1 MSKKKAASTM
11 SLKDFHGGS
20 IPSDLPLPSAPGL
33 TVKDRN
39 ASTNWSS
46 NSMRP
51 DLRPRPK
58 SSGAAR
64 GFDEKASFLS
74 HLAPIG
80 RNFDE
85 DERKPL
91 DALSAP
97 RRTINDENVRAV
109 HQPGYVSSIRVPDR
123 PVSSPV
129 PQSPLSPLRAG
140 RGSVVVSSQTAG
152 GWVVSNSAIPSGSSG
167 QGVSSN
173 PPNAW
178 GVRRDVAGAIEVR
191 GSAVSS
197 VSNTVTKFAQASALE
212 KVSSGLWQSK
222 NPVDL
227 LPHVIYSQESGASHT
242 VDVGRERGD
251 YDTAMGSQ
259 AESGWVTGDRNQGG
273 GKTLRNYGRDQSR
286 MHSEEVPTGGAVGSQ
301 TRPVMPPEVSDRP
314 KLNLLSKTKPLVRPE
329 NDYRQGHRQP
339 IVYGKIEVAHE
350 LYGNENSSKPGLVN
364 AKSGSQSAERPVERP
379 KLNLKPRTQPL
390 EKSDGILEI
399 E

>member
-1 MSKKKAASTM
+1 MLYLLLVVLLMMKMFVPFISRGM
-11 SLKDFHGGS
+11 FRLLGCL
-20 IPSDLPLPSAPGL
+20 I
-33 TVKDRN
+33 DRCQ
-39 ASTNWSS
+39 
-46 NSMRP
+46 
-51 DLRPRPK
+51 
-58 SSGAAR
+58 
-64 GFDEKASFLS
+64 
-74 HLAPIG
+74 
-80 RNFDE
+80 
-85 DERKPL
+85 
-91 DALSAP
+91 
-97 RRTINDENVRAV
+97 VRY
-109 HQPGYVSSIRVPDR
+109 H
-123 PVSSPV
+123 
-129 PQSPLSPLRAG
+129 SPLCLPLRAG
-140 RGSVVVSSQTAG
+140 RGSVVVSSQNAG
-152 GWVVSNSAIPSGSSG
+152 GWVVSNSAIPSGGGG

-273 GKTLRNYGRDQSR
+273 GKTLRNYRRDQSR
-286 MHSEEVPTGGAVGSQ
+286 MHSDEVPTGGAVGSQ

-350 LYGNENSSKPGLVN
+350 LYGNENSSKPGFVD

-399 E
+399 ER